1 MDSEQYGV
9 HRVVGEDGT
18 LPQRAQ
24 RLDPSLPIRDSE
36 LLVAVAHLNIDAASF
51 RQMKNE
57 AAGDVQR
64 IAAAIQH
71 TVLTRGKMHNPVTGS
86 GGMLVGRVQAIGRRH
101 PDYGKLKVGDPIAS
115 LVSLTLTPLA
125 IEEIVAI
132 HLDSDRIDI
141 RGHAILFATGLYARL
156 PEDLP
161 WTVSLA
167 ALDVCGA
174 PALVARHVRPGMKV
188 LVIGAGK
195 SGALCLAQA
204 RRSLAGE
211 GQLIGLDIS
220 AEALSVLKKIGICDL
235 VVELDAA
242 RPMEMLRRVSDL
254 TGGTLCDLAIN
265 CASVPNTETGT
276 LLSLRE
282 GGTAIFFSMATSF
295 TAAALGAE
303 GLGKDVTLLIGNGYV
318 KGHAEHTLELLRSE
332 PGLRA
337 LFEQRYR

>member
-1 MDSEQYGV
+1 
-9 HRVVGEDGT
+9 
-18 LPQRAQ
+18 
-24 RLDPSLPIRDSE
+24 
-36 LLVAVAHLNIDAASF
+36 
-51 RQMKNE
+51 
-57 AAGDVQR
+57 
-64 IAAAIQH
+64 
-71 TVLTRGKMHNPVTGS
+71 
-86 GGMLVGRVQAIGRRH
+86 
-101 PDYGKLKVGDPIAS
+101 
-115 LVSLTLTPLA
+115 
-125 IEEIVAI
+125 
-132 HLDSDRIDI
+132 
-141 RGHAILFATGLYARL
+141 
-156 PEDLP
+156 
-161 WTVSLA
+161 
-167 ALDVCGA
+167 
-174 PALVARHVRPGMKV
+174 
-188 LVIGAGK
+188 
-195 SGALCLAQA
+195 
-204 RRSLAGE
+204 LAGE

-318 KGHAEHTLELLRSE
+318 KGHAELTLELLRSE